1 MPNWCDNELEATG
14 TKKAIEQLQKDAL
27 NEDAQ
32 IDFNLAVPQPPNLGD
47 GWYDWNVENWGTKWG
62 PCDASCESTNIEG
75 KVAEWSVT
83 FETAWAPPLPWLKV
97 LAAKH
102 PEVTLSL
109 AYSEP
114 GMEFEGVIEL
124 RGERVLEERKFTSTS
139 TLHERLR
146 GRG

>member
-1 MPNWCDNELEATG
+1 MPNWCDNELEAKG
-14 TKKAIEQLQKDAL
+14 TKEAIEQLQKDAL
-27 NEDAQ
+27 NEDLQ
-32 IDFNLAVPQPPNLGD
+32 IDFNLAVPQPPDLGD

-62 PCDASCESTNIEG
+62 PCDQEGEISGLHGREVLWMAS
-75 KVAEWSVT
+75 

-124 RGERVLEERKFTSTS
+124 RGERVLEERKFTSVS